1 MHTLFLLKLPFN
13 GVTLDYRH
21 SVPTYSCWIFPFILQ
36 NLVPVVI
43 FKKNC
48 KKAPVLNR
56 KWLLGMKMI
65 SCSKCYF
72 SSSFILLV
80 FISHH
85 CLFTLRYLV
94 LYLERNFAEVLSP
107 SPFSNP
113 HLSSLPRWKVSLF
126 LLYRG
131 ESPPLFFEQHRKS
144 FSFLLYQDGKVF
156 CLLLE
161 RGGKQPLSFKA
172 RWNVTLLS
180 FILGWKA
187 PPLSFILR

>member
-85 CLFTLRYLV
+85 CLFTLRYL
-94 LYLERNFAEVLSP
+94 RTLS
-107 SPFSNP
+107 
-113 HLSSLPRWKVSLF
+113 RKE
-126 LLYRG
+126 LYRG
-131 ESPPLFFEQHRKS
+131 VKSLSILKPSSFFFAKVESLSLFFIPR
-144 FSFLLYQDGKVF
+144 
-156 CLLLE
+156 
-161 RGGKQPLSFKA
+161 
-172 RWNVTLLS
+172 
-180 FILGWKA
+180 
-187 PPLSFILR
+187 